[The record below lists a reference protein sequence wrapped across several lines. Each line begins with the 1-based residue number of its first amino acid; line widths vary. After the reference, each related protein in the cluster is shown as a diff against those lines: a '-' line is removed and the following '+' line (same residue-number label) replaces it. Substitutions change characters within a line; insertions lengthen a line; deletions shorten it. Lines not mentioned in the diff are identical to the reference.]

1 MQKPNN
7 YDETQVGGD
16 YTPIEI
22 GGHHAVIISVKE
34 QQSST
39 GKNMVVV
46 ALDFAR
52 NDSQPGYFKNQ
63 YDGDEREGKKWP
75 YQAVQYIV
83 TEGTDGKCSR
93 NFKSFI
99 TSFEKS
105 NNVNITWGDKFPA
118 QFKNKKIGVVYGEVE
133 EEYNGEVK
141 TRRRIRWFC
150 EDGKVADQKVPEK
163 KTLNSTSATS
173 TTSKAATSDN
183 SFVNVPEGVDEEI
196 PF

>member
-7 YDETQVGGD
+7 FDEVNAGGE
-16 YTPIEI
+16 YVPINL
-22 GGHHAVIISVKE
+22 GGHHAVIVSVKE

-52 NDSQPGYFKNQ
+52 NDSQPGYFKTQFEN
-63 YDGDEREGKKWP
+63 DDRPDKKWP

-83 TEGTDGKCSR
+83 TEDMNGKCSKS
-93 NFKSFI
+93 FKGFI

-105 NNVNITWGDKFPA
+105 NNVTAVWGDNFTA

-133 EEYNGEVK
+133 EEYNGEIK
-141 TRRRIRWFC
+141 TRHRIRWFC
-150 EDGKVADQKVPEK
+150 EDGKVDGQKIPDKKYLSNAPSNTGASIPGVNAD
-163 KTLNSTSATS
+163 
-173 TTSKAATSDN
+173 
-183 SFVNVPEGVDEEI
+183 FVQVVEGADEEI